1 MDRRILYIWLSKI
14 KGIGPVI
21 TRNLIEF
28 FKRIDFVYEATY
40 DELIKVE
47 GIGDKLAKIIVENKD
62 LSKSKEIYYK
72 CKRSKIKIIT
82 MECSNYPKQLKN
94 FKNAPIILYVKGELK
109 EFDNAVCIVGS
120 RRCTEYSKNITVELT
135 ENLSKRN
142 IPIISGMAKGIDGYS
157 HTVALHNDNYTIAVV
172 GTGVDICYPIEHLTL
187 MNEIIKKGAVISQFE
202 PGTSNIKSNFIKRNE
217 LMAMLAEKIIVVE
230 ATKDSGAVYTAHCG
244 MKYKKE
250 VYSVPGNINNKSSE
264 GTNMLISEGAKPYLS
279 VKSIIKEEVEICSN
293 NLENDKNLGSIKMEI
308 LKLIDKNKMSVDE
321 LKIKLNFVK
330 DNLEEI
336 LLDMELKGYI
346 RQVSGYIENDPRGF

>member
-109 EFDNAVCIVGS
+109 EFDSAVCIVGS

-142 IPIISGMAKGIDGYS
+142 ISIISGMAKGID
-157 HTVALHNDNYTIAVV
+157 
-172 GTGVDICYPIEHLTL
+172 
-187 MNEIIKKGAVISQFE
+187 
-202 PGTSNIKSNFIKRNE
+202 
-217 LMAMLAEKIIVVE
+217 
-230 ATKDSGAVYTAHCG
+230 
-244 MKYKKE
+244 
-250 VYSVPGNINNKSSE
+250 
-264 GTNMLISEGAKPYLS
+264 
-279 VKSIIKEEVEICSN
+279 
-293 NLENDKNLGSIKMEI
+293 
-308 LKLIDKNKMSVDE
+308 
-321 LKIKLNFVK
+321 
-330 DNLEEI
+330 
-336 LLDMELKGYI
+336 
-346 RQVSGYIENDPRGF
+346 

>member
-142 IPIISGMAKGIDGYS
+142 IPIISGMAKGIDWYS

-187 MNEIIKKGAVISQFE
+187 MNEIIKL
-202 PGTSNIKSNFIKRNE
+202 FI
-217 LMAMLAEKIIVVE
+217 IIF
-230 ATKDSGAVYTAHCG
+230 TLFKCYLR
-244 MKYKKE
+244 
-250 VYSVPGNINNKSSE
+250 IWSS
-264 GTNMLISEGAKPYLS
+264 LI
-279 VKSIIKEEVEICSN
+279 
-293 NLENDKNLGSIKMEI
+293 M
-308 LKLIDKNKMSVDE
+308 
-321 LKIKLNFVK
+321 FT
-330 DNLEEI
+330 
-336 LLDMELKGYI
+336 
-346 RQVSGYIENDPRGF
+346 

>member
-28 FKRIDFVYEATY
+28 FKTIDFVYEATY

-109 EFDNAVCIVGS
+109 EFDSAVCIVGS
-120 RRCTEYSKNITVELT
+120 RRCTEYSKNITVELA

-217 LMAMLAEKIIVVE
+217 LM
-230 ATKDSGAVYTAHCG
+230 
-244 MKYKKE
+244 
-250 VYSVPGNINNKSSE
+250 
-264 GTNMLISEGAKPYLS
+264 
-279 VKSIIKEEVEICSN
+279 
-293 NLENDKNLGSIKMEI
+293 
-308 LKLIDKNKMSVDE
+308 
-321 LKIKLNFVK
+321 
-330 DNLEEI
+330 
-336 LLDMELKGYI
+336 
-346 RQVSGYIENDPRGF
+346 